1 MSTRAVLIP
10 LVLLLVLS
18 ACAAPIASPS
28 NGTPAPV
35 DTALPFVETATPL
48 PTALPAAPT
57 PTPTLTVAAESG
69 AAGEEA
75 VVAGAVEIAAKA
87 LGVDPNAVQ
96 FVSIEA
102 VQWPELVP
110 RRESH
115 RSGLR

>member
-1 MSTRAVLIP
+1 MVTRVLPIT
-10 LVLLLVLS
+10 LMLLLVLS
-18 ACAAPIASPS
+18 ACAAPIASPAIDTF
-28 NGTPAPV
+28 TPAPV

-48 PTALPAAPT
+48 PTALPAT
-57 PTPTLTVAAESG
+57 PTPTVAAESG

-110 RRESH
+110 RGESH